1 MRKINLNIFHEEF
14 KDFIESLN
22 KANVNYIVVGGYS
35 VILHGYNRTTG
46 DLDIWVGRTQENY
59 LKLMKAF
66 QLFGLPTTAIPVNDF
81 VNNKQIEVYT
91 FGRPPLAIDIMTEMK
106 GASFEDA
113 FEQAEMIEVEG
124 QKLRLLHYNHLIMAK
139 KAAGRH
145 KDLDDLENL
154 ENK

>member
-22 KANVNYIVVGGYS
+22 DANVNYIVVGGYS

-46 DLDIWVGRTQENY
+46 DLDIWVGRTVENY
-59 LKLMKAF
+59 HKLMKAF

-91 FGRPPLAIDIMTEMK
+91 FGRPPLAIDIMIEMK
-106 GASFEDA
+106 GASFDEA
-113 FEQAEMIEVEG
+113 FVQAEMIEVEG

-154 ENK
+154 EKT